1 MSKRLEHVVVVAC
14 GRSAIARSGKKGA
27 LRNMHPVD
35 MGGLVL
41 KGILERDLPNLP
53 KELIEDVIV
62 GCAQPDLKQ
71 GCNPAR
77 AIAIRAGLPY
87 CVPGVQINR
96 FCSSGLQAVAMAAA
110 QIESGMNEILVAGG
124 IESMTAVP
132 ANYDRTEFFD
142 PWILDN
148 EPGVYLPMG
157 ITAENVAEKYN
168 ISREEMDAFAVESHR
183 KAAAARA
190 AGKFKDEII
199 PLEGVDA
206 DGNAIIFDQDQGIR
220 ENSDMETLAKLN
232 PCFLEGG
239 KVTAATSSQTSDGAA
254 FVVLMSDTK
263 AAELGIKPIARFI
276 GFAAV
281 GCDPAY
287 MGEGPMYAVPKVMEL
302 TGMSVDEMDVIELN
316 EAFAAQAIPCIRKL
330 GLDPAKVN
338 PNGGAIA
345 MGHPMGATGAF
356 LTCKAL
362 NELKRTGGKYALVT
376 MCIGHG
382 MGAAGIYEM
391 CGEMKK

>member
-199 PLEGVDA
+199 PLEGVDV
-206 DGNAIIFDQDQGIR
+206 DGNGIIFDQDQGIR
-220 ENSDMETLAKLN
+220 ENSDMETLGKLN

-302 TGMSVDEMDVIELN
+302 TGMKAQEMDVIELN